1 MKHNLRMSSVATK
14 TPNTVIISGSNSR
27 KLANSLGLIHDFP
40 VLQHKVVH
48 FINSEIKVALPFK
61 LEPDT
66 KVWIVQ
72 STSNPA
78 NDNLM
83 EIFLLVDTLYIEGI
97 RDINLVVP
105 YYGYSRQDKQHLTG
119 ECMSIA
125 MITRIFKK
133 LGVKQVLTTDI
144 HNAKILESLSLSVRD
159 YSCLP
164 IMAQVIYKKLGL
176 NVETEKDFIIGSPDQ
191 GGIFRCDLF
200 ADNFYQNQSNNKTIS
215 VRKER
220 ELSKVHFS
228 KAVELYGE
236 IDRKKLILIDDV
248 STSGGTIIN
257 AIELCKANNV
267 EEIYV
272 VIVHADFAKGVLER
286 FENNE
291 IIKTLFTTN
300 TIEKPV
306 EDLDWFTKV
315 NVIDIAGSVKI

>member
-1 MKHNLRMSSVATK
+1 MSTAVSK
-14 TPNTVIISGSNSR
+14 TSNVIIISGSNSR
-27 KLANSLGLIHDFP
+27 KLANSLGVINDLP

-61 LEPDT
+61 LEPNT
-66 KVWIVQ
+66 KVWIIQ

-83 EIFLLVDTLYIEGI
+83 EIFLLVDTLFIEGI
-97 RDINLVVP
+97 RDINLVIP
-105 YYGYSRQDKQHLTG
+105 YYGYSRQDKQHLSG

-133 LGVKQVLTTDI
+133 LGVKKVLTTDI
-144 HNAKILESLSLSVRD
+144 HNANILATLPLTVED
-159 YSCLP
+159 NSCLP
-164 IMAQVIYKKLGL
+164 IMAREIYKKLGL
-176 NVETEKDFIIGSPDQ
+176 NLESEKEFIVGSPDQ
-191 GGIFRCDLF
+191 GGVFRCDLF
-200 ADNFYQNQSNNKTIS
+200 AANFYQDQSNSKTIS
-215 VRKER
+215 VKKER

-257 AIELCKANNV
+257 AVELCKANNV
-267 EEIYV
+267 DEIYV

-291 IIKTLFTTN
+291 VIKTLFTTN

-306 EDLDWFTKV
+306 EDLDWFQKIV
-315 NVIDIAGSVKI
+315 VIDIAGSIKL

>member
-1 MKHNLRMSSVATK
+1 MSSAETK
-14 TPNTVIISGSNSR
+14 TQNTVIIAGTNSR
-27 KLANSLGLIHDFP
+27 RLANSLGLIHDLP

-48 FINSEIKVALPFK
+48 FVNSEIKVALPFK
-61 LEPDT
+61 LETDT

-78 NDNLM
+78 NVNLM
-83 EIFLLVDTLYIEGI
+83 EIFLLVDTLFIEGI

-105 YYGYSRQDKQHLTG
+105 YYGYSRQDKQHLSG

-133 LGVKQVLTTDI
+133 LGVKSILTTDI
-144 HNAKILESLSLSVRD
+144 HNADILPDLSLPIEDNSCLPLMAQEIYKILE
-159 YSCLP
+159 
-164 IMAQVIYKKLGL
+164 L
-176 NVETEKDFIIGSPDQ
+176 NTETEKDFIIGSPDQ
-191 GGIFRCDLF
+191 GGVFRCDLF
-200 ADNFYQNQSNNKTIS
+200 AANFFQDQSNSKTIS
-215 VRKER
+215 VKKER

-228 KAVELYGE
+228 KAVELYGD

-257 AIELCKANNV
+257 AVELCKANNV

-272 VIVHADFAKGVLER
+272 VIVHADFAKGVVER
-286 FENNE
+286 FENSE

-306 EDLDWFTKV
+306 EDLDWYPKV
-315 NVIDIAGSVKI
+315 KVIDIARSIKL